1 MKLIWRRLSKWKKI
15 TTSIIATAITLGLT
29 TTPFVQA
36 SETVTNDNQQS
47 KTANQGGASE
57 VKEVNTYKKMI
68 NSKEAVSIDPAKLS
82 DNELENLGL
91 NPQQVKSEFGIN
103 KNGIQLEAA
112 TKKWSKKISKGKI
125 TGTLSAGS
133 GVLGLIGLFF
143 SAGTS
148 ITASTS
154 VISILNGVSTASNIK
169 GVQIGGTA
177 TKRLVRENPYQL
189 PKKKWVYNA
198 TWAKTY

>member
-1 MKLIWRRLSKWKKI
+1 MKKFIA
-15 TTSIIATAITLGLT
+15 SIIATTITLGLT

-36 SETVTNDNQQS
+36 SETTSNTQQDEVTNE
-47 KTANQGGASE
+47 KGASE
-57 VKEVNTYKKMI
+57 VKEVNTYEEMV
-68 NSKEAVSIDPAKLS
+68 NSKEAVSINPAKLN
-82 DNELENLGL
+82 DNELEKLGL
-91 NPQQVKSEFGIN
+91 NPQQVKSDFDIQD
-103 KNGIQLEAA
+103 NGLQLEA
-112 TKKWSKKISKGKI
+112 TKKWSKKISKNKI

-133 GVLGLIGLFF
+133 GVLGLIGMFF

-148 ITASTS
+148 ITAATS
-154 VISILNGVSTASNIK
+154 VISVINGVSTASSIK

-189 PKKKWVYNA
+189 PKKKWVYKA

>member
-1 MKLIWRRLSKWKKI
+1 MKKFI
-15 TTSIIATAITLGLT
+15 TSIIAATITLGLT

-36 SETVTNDNQQS
+36 NETTSNTQQDEVTNP
-47 KTANQGGASE
+47 GGASE
-57 VKEVNTYKKMI
+57 VKEVNTYEEMI
-68 NSKEAVSIDPAKLS
+68 NSKEAVSINPAKLN
-82 DNELENLGL
+82 DNELEKLGL
-91 NPQQVKSEFGIN
+91 NPQQVKSDFSIEE
-103 KNGIQLEAA
+103 NGMQFEA

-125 TGTLSAGS
+125 TGSLSAGS
-133 GVLGLIGLFF
+133 GVIGLIGAFF

-148 ITASTS
+148 ITVSTS

-169 GVQIGGTA
+169 GVQVGGTA

-189 PKKKWVYNA
+189 PKKKWVYKA